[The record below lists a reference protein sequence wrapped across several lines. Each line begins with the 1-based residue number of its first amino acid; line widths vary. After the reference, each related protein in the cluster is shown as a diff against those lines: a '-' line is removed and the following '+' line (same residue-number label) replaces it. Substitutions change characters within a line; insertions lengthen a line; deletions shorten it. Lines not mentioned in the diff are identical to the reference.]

1 MPGAIVRHCERTTH
15 MSSIVLV
22 LITTIGAF
30 ALHILMVFVLVSK
43 KK

>member
-1 MPGAIVRHCERTTH
+1 MNPILLFLLTGV
-15 MSSIVLV
+15 
-22 LITTIGAF
+22 GAF